1 MSWKEEYD
9 SLKFQEANMN
19 VLTIELTTLQDDNRA
34 VYLTGN
40 FNDWKAQDETYKMRK
55 IGDGVYYYTFEQNI
69 ALPTPIQYKYVKGT
83 WQDVEI
89 DQFGCDTHHRSIDG
103 PERTVK
109 DKVPRWKK
117 EGLSHNP
124 QYLPKIELVTTGE
137 DIPQLRRKRKIQV
150 VLPHNY
156 HQTNKHYPV
165 VYLQDAQNLFDEK
178 APFGNWGIDKTLSV
192 LAEKNQKEVI
202 IVAIDHAG
210 EDRVKDFNPVLSE
223 ENGKEGIKYI
233 KLVAKYLKP
242 YIDKR
247 YRTLPSREHTAMGGS
262 SLGGLVSLY
271 AVLNRSDVFGKALI
285 FSPSLWVAP
294 AAYLDATTFL
304 PQNTTRIYLYGGGKE
319 SDYML
324 NNINR
329 LKESFDWQRENV
341 ENLQVLLSTDLEGH
355 HNEERW
361 GKEFPKA
368 IDWLFFSKI

>member
-19 VLTIELTTLQDDNRA
+19 VLTIELTTIQDDDRA

-55 IGDGVYYYTFEQNI
+55 IGDGVYHYTFEENVE
-69 ALPTPIQYKYVKGT
+69 LPTPIQYKYVKGT
-83 WQDVEI
+83 WRDVEM
-89 DQFGCDTHHRSIDG
+89 DQFGCDVHHRTIDG
-103 PERTVK
+103 TGRTVK

-117 EGLSHNP
+117 EGTAHNP
-124 QYLPKIELVTTGE
+124 KYLPQIELVTTGE

-165 VYLQDAQNLFDEK
+165 IYLQDAQNLFDEK
-178 APFGNWGIDKTLSV
+178 APFGNWAIDKTLSV

-202 IVAIDHAG
+202 VVANDHAG
-210 EDRVKDFNPVLSE
+210 EERLKDFNPVLSE
-223 ENGKEGIKYI
+223 ENDKEGIKYI

-242 YIDKR
+242 YIDER
-247 YRTLPSREHTAMGGS
+247 YRTLPSREHTAIGGS
-262 SLGGLVSLY
+262 SLAGLISLY
-271 AVLNRSDVFGKALI
+271 AILNRSDVFGKALI
-285 FSPSLWVAP
+285 FSPSLWIAP

-304 PQNTTRIYLYGGGKE
+304 PQDATRIYLYGGGKE

-329 LKESFDWQRENV
+329 LKESFEWQRENA
-341 ENLQVLLSTDLEGH
+341 ENLQVLLSTDPEGH

-361 GKEFPKA
+361 GKEFPRA
-368 IDWLFFSKI
+368 IDWLFFNKI

>member
-19 VLTIELTTLQDDNRA
+19 ALTIELTTIQDDDRA

-55 IGDGVYYYTFEQNI
+55 IGDGVYHYTFEENVE
-69 ALPTPIQYKYVKGT
+69 LPTPIQYKYVKGT
-83 WQDVEI
+83 WRDVEM
-89 DQFGCDTHHRSIDG
+89 DQFGCDMHHRNIG
-103 PERTVK
+103 GTGRTVK
-109 DKVPRWKK
+109 DTVPRWKK
-117 EGLSHNP
+117 DGIAHNP
-124 QYLPKIELVTTGE
+124 QYLPQIELVTTGE

-150 VLPHNY
+150 LLPHNY

-165 VYLQDAQNLFDEK
+165 VYLQDAQNLFDEN
-178 APFGNWGIDKTLSV
+178 APFGNWAIDKSLAV

-202 IVAIDHAG
+202 VIAIDHAG
-210 EDRVKDFNPVLSE
+210 EERLKDFNPVLSE
-223 ENGKEGIKYI
+223 ENDKEGIKYI

-247 YRTLPSREHTAMGGS
+247 YRTLPSREHTAIGGS
-262 SLGGLVSLY
+262 SLAGLVSLY
-271 AVLNRSDVFGKALI
+271 AVLSRSDVFGKALI
-285 FSPSLWVAP
+285 FSPSLWIAP

-304 PQNTTRIYLYGGGKE
+304 PQDSTRVYLYGGGKE

-329 LKESFDWQRENV
+329 LKESFEWQRENA
-341 ENLQVLLSTDLEGH
+341 ENLQVLLSTDPEGH

-361 GKEFPKA
+361 GKEFPRA